1 MNWIKFA
8 QMFSFLDESDSYNV
22 EEEVFTVAFSKKNP
36 EALKINPIP
45 KLVTR
50 KTEEQVKTLT

>member
-1 MNWIKFA
+1 
-8 QMFSFLDESDSYNV
+8 MFSFLDESDSYNV
-22 EEEVFTVAFSKKNP
+22 EEEVFAVAFSKKNP

-50 KTEEQVKTLT
+50 KTEEQVNTSA